1 MVIQSWEHP
10 GLVGIL
16 NELKLI
22 FNLVPDSDMIR
33 NLWDEEAG
41 MLWTNQKKKLII
53 IFKGTAW

>member
-16 NELKLI
+16 KELKLI

-41 MLWTNQKKKLII
+41 MLCTNKKNLSLFLKV
-53 IFKGTAW
+53 TAV